1 MRLGVNTQYDIVWNA
16 TGYRTTE
23 FLGNNC
29 KVGAFSNKLEP
40 SELMKTADI
49 FKLDTNSINGMK
61 ILEGSSKDPL
71 LIAASLSHVRM
82 SPKCQG

>member
-1 MRLGVNTQYDIVWNA
+1 MRLGVNTQKDICWNSR
-16 TGYRTTE
+16 GYETVE

-40 SELMKTADI
+40 SELMKIADI

-61 ILEGSSKDPL
+61 ILEGNSKDPL